1 MSDAAPASDSL
12 APEPDST
19 DLTSLLAKGG
29 TRVYPASIVETPTA
43 HLFVARNGDQKVVG
57 IVSSDRLVLDKFEG
71 HATGLEMSGR
81 PTTLKT
87 GGLTSAN
94 AKAMRV
100 LVPFLAPQCIG
111 RRKSAGCGDR
121 LGIATPGHIRA
132 FRRSTMAPVLA
143 QQSMRENS
151 RTGRTPQ
158 QVIDDAMW
166 GVFQEGWRDG
176 YGADADHLKALA
188 DVERCAAAGYT
199 MFTIDPSEH
208 VDDGADA
215 ATPALLQQKVAALPW
230 NALESDWD
238 DTRSRFRRPV
248 DLHAFALTVSDEDL
262 VRAAAKYGKA
272 IAHTVGV
279 SRYLRDAAADRSVEL
294 EVSVDESATVTT
306 LAEHVYIATELRRLG
321 VEWTSL
327 APRYV
332 GEFEKGVDYI
342 GDLAA
347 FEASFAQHLAV
358 ARSFGPYRL
367 SLHSGSDKFSIF
379 PIAARL
385 APDVHL
391 KTSGTSY
398 LEALRAIAS
407 LEPELFRHIAALAR
421 ERYPVDR
428 VGYHVSA
435 DRDRMPDLAALPDDA
450 LPSVLDHFHA
460 REVLHV
466 TFGSVI
472 ADADLWRLLLDALR
486 RREDVFYDALDTHFT
501 RHFAAFDV

>member
-1 MSDAAPASDSL
+1 MTDAVELTRVL
-12 APEPDST
+12 A
-19 DLTSLLAKGG
+19 LGG
-29 TRVYPASIVETPTA
+29 IRVYPHSPTVASGAQLFLARQGEDDKALGILATDPALLDTVEGTA
-43 HLFVARNGDQKVVG
+43 AALEVAGVP
-57 IVSSDRLVLDKFEG
+57 
-71 HATGLEMSGR
+71 ATMKL
-81 PTTLKT
+81 
-87 GGLTSAN
+87 GGLTAAN
-94 AKAMRV
+94 ARALRALLPS
-100 LVPFLAPQCIG
+100 LVPRAIG
-111 RRKSAGCGDR
+111 LRRSAGCGDR
-121 LGIATPGHIRA
+121 LGLATPGHIRA

-176 YGADADHLKALA
+176 YGADADHLKSPA

-208 VDDGADA
+208 VDAEADTA
-215 ATPALLQQKVAALPW
+215 PRALLEQKVAALPW
-230 NALESDWD
+230 RALESDWA
-238 DTRSRFRRPV
+238 DTRARFQRPV
-248 DLHAFALTVSDEDL
+248 DLATFAVTIAEEDL
-262 VRAAAKYGKA
+262 LRAAAKYGRA
-272 IAHTVGV
+272 VVQTVDM
-279 SRYLRDAAADRSVEL
+279 SRAVRAASDRAVDL

-321 VEWTSL
+321 IQWTSL

-347 FEASFAQHLAV
+347 FETSFAQHRAV
-358 ARSFGPYRL
+358 ATALGPYRL

-398 LEALRAIAS
+398 LEALRAVAS
-407 LEPELFRHIAALAR
+407 LEPDLFRDIATLAR

-435 DRDRMPDLAALPDDA
+435 DRDRMPDLPGVSDAALPS
-450 LPSVLDHFHA
+450 LLDHFDA

-472 ADADLWRLLLDALR
+472 ANAELWRQLLGVLRRSEAVYHDAL
-486 RREDVFYDALDTHFT
+486 EIHFA
-501 RHFAAFDV
+501 RHFAPFDA